1 MRSGNRLMFHQ
12 AEDQNR
18 EDDEGEKNVGAVAL
32 LVKTEDGKRHAGDRR
47 GDEYKQAELHPA
59 AAVKGK
65 SAVKD
70 AT

>member
-1 MRSGNRLMFHQ
+1 MRSGKRSMFHQ
-12 AEDQNR
+12 AEDKDG
-18 EDDEGEKNVGAVAL
+18 EDHEGEKNVGAVSF
-32 LVKTEDGKRHAGDRR
+32 LVKTEDGERHAGDRR